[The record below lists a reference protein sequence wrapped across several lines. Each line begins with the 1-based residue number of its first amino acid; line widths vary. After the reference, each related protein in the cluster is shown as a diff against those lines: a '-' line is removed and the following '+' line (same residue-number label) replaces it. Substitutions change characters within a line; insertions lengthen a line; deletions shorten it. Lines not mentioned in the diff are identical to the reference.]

1 MINKI
6 KWNQIAVGNYT
17 YPLYSFEYFLESML
31 RLGVNNIEVWAAG
44 PHLYLEDMTLQML
57 KKMDKGIRT
66 RGLHAI
72 CLTPEQ
78 CMYPI
83 NIGSEDNRT
92 RKRSIAYFEKGLHA
106 SVG

>member
-44 PHLYLEDMTLQML
+44 PHLYLEDMTLRVLRTL
-57 KKMDKGIRT
+57 K
-66 RGLHAI
+66 
-72 CLTPEQ
+72 
-78 CMYPI
+78 
-83 NIGSEDNRT
+83 
-92 RKRSIAYFEKGLHA
+92 
-106 SVG
+106 